1 MRRRDRFVESIDEK
15 EEALLTERIR
25 KLSENKSKY
34 FMKIYTRHV
43 QLLSH
48 VNSC

>member
-25 KLSENKSKY
+25 AIRKQIKILYEN
-34 FMKIYTRHV
+34 YTRHV